1 MSGKNIL
8 VNYVHHAAEDE
19 GFDRDHFHLV
29 TQKVDEIK
37 SMGDVDDF
45 LSEPFSVSEIK
56 KRDT

>member
-1 MSGKNIL
+1 MSGKNTL

-37 SMGDVDDF
+37 SMGDVDDL
-45 LSEPFSVSEIK
+45 LSEPFSVSEIE
-56 KRDT
+56 